1 MNIVKHSRLLVAVA
15 LAAGLLGSVNLL
27 AQNNGGGGNGGGNGG
42 GRGGRNAARG
52 QGNFDPAQFQARRLE
67 RYREQLEVT
76 DDTEWKAIQPL
87 VEKVMQAEAES
98 RVGGFGGGRNA
109 AQGRRGQP
117 DAAANQPAQ
126 NANRARRGGAEPNPA
141 ATALQAALDSKAAPD
156 QVKAKLAK
164 LRESVAEKEANLA
177 KAREAL
183 RQVLSVRQEATA
195 VLISLLR

>member
-1 MNIVKHSRLLVAVA
+1 MNIIKHSRLLVAVA
-15 LAAGLLGSVNLL
+15 LAASLLGSFDLL
-27 AQNNGGGGNGGGNGG
+27 AQNNGGGGNGGG
-42 GRGGRNAARG
+42 GRRGNRNAG
-52 QGNFDPAQFQARRLE
+52 GNQGNFDPAQFQARRLQ

-87 VEKVMQAEAES
+87 VEKVMQAEAEN

-117 DAAANQPAQ
+117 DAAANPAP

-141 ATALQAALDSKAAPD
+141 ATALQAALDSKATPEE
-156 QVKAKLAK
+156 VKAKLAK
-164 LRESVAEKEANLA
+164 LREAVAEKEANLA

-183 RQVLSVRQEATA
+183 RQVLSVRQEAIA
-195 VLISLLR
+195 VLNGLLR